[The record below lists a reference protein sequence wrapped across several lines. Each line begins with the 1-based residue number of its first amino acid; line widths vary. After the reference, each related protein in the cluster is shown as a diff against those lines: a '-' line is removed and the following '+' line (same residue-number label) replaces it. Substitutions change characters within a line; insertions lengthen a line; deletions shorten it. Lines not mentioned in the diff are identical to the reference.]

1 VHVAL
6 PAEAYN
12 PGEQVTQDAAELAPV
27 DADADPAGQLRQAV
41 AALAPTLVEYV
52 PAPQLVQLVDCAMGA

>member
-1 VHVAL
+1 
-6 PAEAYN
+6 
-12 PGEQVTQDAAELAPV
+12 V

-52 PAPQLVQLVDCAMGA
+52 PAPQLVQLVDCATGA